1 MSRHA
6 IILDTILDY
15 WGDPWDVRQWRHSA
29 LVSIPMGWPA
39 GQPRGKG
46 GTGGVRV
53 IVSQELATIMEE
65 FPDAP
70 LPIGKNAKHRVR
82 RLLGLGHTL
91 DRRAGWWDAKLKDL
105 LTLSY
110 QQFSKEHGVAQ
121 STVCAQYTARFGR
134 RIRKSGWWREPD
146 VSEIILNRAT
156 ATAAD
161 DLDLTAPTVRKLRTI
176 LLLEQKD
183 MTTGRKS
190 SFTPDMDAI
199 LGTEPDHVLAER
211 FGLSKTTVATR
222 RRKLNIASITRGHSQ
237 PGVSKRQSISLDAD
251 MKEMIDGLAPKLL
264 ERYKRMG
271 VPLANLEPWQVIIA
285 ALRYMEESFSTGRLK
300 P

>member
-1 MSRHA
+1 
-6 IILDTILDY
+6 
-15 WGDPWDVRQWRHSA
+15 
-29 LVSIPMGWPA
+29 
-39 GQPRGKG
+39 
-46 GTGGVRV
+46 
-53 IVSQELATIMEE
+53 
-65 FPDAP
+65 
-70 LPIGKNAKHRVR
+70 
-82 RLLGLGHTL
+82 
-91 DRRAGWWDAKLKDL
+91 
-105 LTLSY
+105 
-110 QQFSKEHGVAQ
+110 
-121 STVCAQYTARFGR
+121 
-134 RIRKSGWWREPD
+134 
-146 VSEIILNRAT
+146 
-156 ATAAD
+156 
-161 DLDLTAPTVRKLRTI
+161 
-176 LLLEQKD
+176 